1 MKDESQMKS
10 TASVRRLCSEIQLF
24 DLCDL
29 DVCSFRKDRF
39 CSNED
44 FLRKFESIKEKDET
58 PDLVY
63 DEDEMEG
70 DDESDF
76 EKYDEDFEHDDEE

>member
-1 MKDESQMKS
+1 MKVESPKES
-10 TASVRRLCSEIQLF
+10 TASVQRLCGEIQLF

-29 DVCSFRKDRF
+29 DGCHSRKGRF

-44 FLRKFESIKEKDET
+44 LLRRFESIKEEDET

-63 DEDEMEG
+63 DEDELISDG
-70 DDESDF
+70 ESDF
-76 EKYDEDFEHDDEE
+76 EEYDEESEHEEE

>member
-1 MKDESQMKS
+1 MKVESPKES
-10 TASVRRLCSEIQLF
+10 TASVQRLCSEIQLF

-29 DVCSFRKDRF
+29 DGCHLRKGRF

-44 FLRKFESIKEKDET
+44 LLKKFESIKEEDET

-63 DEDEMEG
+63 DEDELVSDG
-70 DDESDF
+70 ESDF
-76 EKYDEDFEHDDEE
+76 EEYDEEFEHEEE

>member
-1 MKDESQMKS
+1 MKVESPEKS
-10 TASVRRLCSEIQLF
+10 TASVQRLCSEIQLF

-29 DVCSFRKDRF
+29 DGCHLRKGRF

-44 FLRKFESIKEKDET
+44 LLNKFESIKEEDET

-63 DEDEMEG
+63 DEDELVSDE
-70 DDESDF
+70 ESDF
-76 EKYDEDFEHDDEE
+76 EEYDEEFEHEEE

>member
-1 MKDESQMKS
+1 MKEESQEKPI
-10 TASVRRLCSEIQLF
+10 VPVQRLCSEIQLF

-29 DVCSFRKDRF
+29 DSCKLRKGRF
-39 CSNED
+39 CTNEE
-44 FLRKFESIKEKDET
+44 LLGKFEAIKEKDET

-63 DEDEMEG
+63 DEDELLS

-76 EKYDEDFEHDDEE
+76 DEYDEESEHEDE

>member
-1 MKDESQMKS
+1 MKNEAQKKS
-10 TASVRRLCSEIQLF
+10 SVQRLCSEIQLF

-29 DVCSFRKDRF
+29 NGCHLRDGRF

-44 FLRKFESIKEKDET
+44 LLRRFESIKEKDET

-63 DEDEMEG
+63 DEDELISDE
-70 DDESDF
+70 ESDF
-76 EKYDEDFEHDDEE
+76 EEYDEEFEHEDE